1 MPAKPADL
9 LTLPDGTPAVPAPTP
24 TPPSNV
30 AASFSTKR
38 TAEKGVDIDE
48 VFYPFALPGTLDSDK
63 LQTVIDC
70 GQWIALGAQYVAG
83 GASIIPDGIPQ
94 TVAAMDA
101 AIFGAAAIVLPGAP
115 AGVLH
120 ALGRDQA
127 ALLVT
132 SFLAYSTGRLS
143 PSRPTGSTA
152 QNRKERR
159 RSLSSK

>member
-70 GQWIALGAQYVAG
+70 GRWIALGAQYVAG
-83 GASIIPDGIPQ
+83 GASFVPDGVPQ
-94 TVAAMDA
+94 TVAAMDT
-101 AIFGAAAIVLPGAP
+101 AIFDAATIVLPGASRP
-115 AGVLH
+115 TLH

-143 PSRPTGSTA
+143 PSQPTGSTGP
-152 QNRKERR
+152 NRNDRR
-159 RSLSSK
+159 RSRSSK